1 MFWFNKNDPNT
12 VFMDNRELDDVLCD
26 GRKLTIKPD
35 VLGDFRQ
42 MPFNDNEFKLVVFDP
57 PHLVVAGEKSWLAK
71 KYGKLDKETWR
82 DDIKRGFDECMRV
95 LDTYGVLIFKWNED
109 QIKLPE
115 ILTAIGEKPLFGDRR
130 AKTHWMTFMKMPQ
143 KNNTELEC
151 NI

>member
-1 MFWFNKNDPNT
+1 
-12 VFMDNRELDDVLCD
+12 
-26 GRKLTIKPD
+26 
-35 VLGDFRQ
+35 

-95 LDTYGVLIFKWNED
+95 LDTYGVLIFKWNEE

-115 ILTAIGEKPLFGDRR
+115 ILKTIGERPLFGDRR
-130 AKTHWMTFMKMPQ
+130 AKTHWMTFMKMPRVS
-143 KNNTELEC
+143 
-151 NI
+151 